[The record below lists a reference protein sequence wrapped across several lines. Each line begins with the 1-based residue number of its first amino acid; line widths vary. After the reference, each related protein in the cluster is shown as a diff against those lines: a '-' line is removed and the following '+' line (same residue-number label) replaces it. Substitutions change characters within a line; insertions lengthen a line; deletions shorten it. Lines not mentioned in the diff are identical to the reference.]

1 MTQAGVGEP
10 VDTAG
15 VRLERSIARLLT
27 IGTYLSIALLAI
39 GFVLMLATGVSPLA
53 GTPAFDP
60 ASIPADL
67 LALRPLGYL
76 WLGLIVIVATPS
88 ARVVASLIGYARSG
102 ERRMVYVSIA
112 ILVVIGLSVT
122 LATGLEG

>member
-1 MTQAGVGEP
+1 VTQAGVGEP

-27 IGTYLSIALLAI
+27 VGTYASIALLAI
-39 GFVLMLATGVSPLA
+39 GFALMLATGVSPLT

-60 ASIPADL
+60 ASIPADV
-67 LALRPLGYL
+67 LALRPLGFL

-88 ARVVASLIGYARSG
+88 ARVAAALVGYARSG
-102 ERRMVYVSIA
+102 DRRMVVVSIA
-112 ILVVIGLSVT
+112 ILVVIALSVA